1 MPLFAGRPRPYWS
14 LHNLLRGAAKQLLP
28 QGLLI
33 SAPWCHQP
41 FGRLLLVV
49 YKRQKAGMSTLVV
62 AKKQVTFNGSALA
75 LSGYTRAMPSYN
87 GASWR
92 FP

>member
-1 MPLFAGRPRPYWS
+1 MPLFAGLPRPYWS

-49 YKRQKAGMSTLVV
+49 YKRQKAGMSPLVV
-62 AKKQVTFNGSALA
+62 AKKQDVI
-75 LSGYTRAMPSYN
+75 LSKSIQGLVVLILSQHKVQ
-87 GASWR
+87 GL
-92 FP
+92 